1 MTCVRKLLTLKIVGQ
16 SFFSVLSQLAMG
28 PIRKHFRKPEVSW
41 MVRQNVN
48 RDRTMTK
55 EKTGSSP
62 VRSLRLLGSSDTLDW
77 ISTRCESS

>member
-1 MTCVRKLLTLKIVGQ
+1 LKIVGQ
-16 SFFSVLSQLAMG
+16 SFFSVLRQLAMG

-55 EKTGSSP
+55 AMIP
-62 VRSLRLLGSSDTLDW
+62 MSLPG
-77 ISTRCESS
+77 I